1 MLAVRSLRSFQ
12 GGAGAIPHEL
22 AAQFEA
28 ADAWLK
34 PFAIDTKV

>member
-1 MLAVRSLRSFQ
+1 MLAVRALKSYQ
-12 GGAGAIPHEL
+12 GGPAIAAEL

-34 PFAIDTKV
+34 PFEPPSK